1 MEILKEE
8 GVTKHRRKVMAA
20 YIKAIELVGFQ
31 RDIETDTHMRRDTQ
45 RHRDRER

>member
-8 GVTKHRRKVMAA
+8 GDTKHRRKVMAA

-31 RDIETDTHMRRDTQ
+31 RDIETDTETQ
-45 RHRDRER
+45 RQREREGE